1 MVLVFDDDN
10 PPVYLSATLEEYL
23 ATVDDDEDVIFF
35 EGAEA
40 HTAYKRVD
48 RKVKPV
54 PAVFP
59 EEAKVTRKFPED
71 PLRSLPPLPTHPPEF
86 VPNGRLTSERL
97 ESMELDKD
105 NFLWPE
111 EKKLFTYI
119 LQLHQNHF
127 VHEDSQRGTFRGDY
141 FSPYIIPVVPH
152 VPWAF
157 KNIPIPPGIKE
168 KVIELLKE
176 KMAAGVYE
184 PSQSSYRS
192 R

>member
-1 MVLVFDDDN
+1 MFQVGYGSSILCLCEN
-10 PPVYLSATLEEYL
+10 PPSLLVVDEDADGPYFLTSDVEDYL
-23 ATVDDDEDVIFF
+23 ATIDNDEDVIFF

-59 EEAKVTRKFPED
+59 EEAKVTRKFPGN
-71 PLRSLPPLPTHPPEF
+71 PLDSLAPLPMHPPEF
-86 VPNGRLTSERL
+86 VPNGRLTMERL
-97 ESMELDKD
+97 EEMELDKEG
-105 NFLWPE
+105 FLWPE
-111 EKKLFTYI
+111 EKKLFTHI
-119 LQLHQNHF
+119 LKLNQNYF
-127 VHEDSQRGTFRGDY
+127 VFEDSQRGSFREDY

-168 KVIELLKE
+168 RVIQLL
-176 KMAAGVYE
+176 
-184 PSQSSYRS
+184 
-192 R
+192 